1 MSAGMS
7 TELLSIEP
15 KGQARATLLLIN
27 AIRLRIQQ
35 DVQEAFTRLSQG
47 VWVAASKQAIRL
59 LLESL
64 PHRPSHQDMRV
75 LVLESISAPNL
86 NLLHAHFRFVAARE
100 TGVKF
105 LPSEELS
112 GALEAPNRADLFIG
126 GQVTRSD
133 FLLYRGNLE
142 PLTVPRSWFRARGG
156 GPKPDFN
163 RFAVTDFGQTVRLGD
178 YEAAADAILY
188 EFDEEYRTR
197 AKKRLREE
205 DKSLG
210 GAIRRLRLQKGL
222 RQSDFPSISA
232 KEIARIEKG
241 LVKEPHAATLS
252 IIAERT
258 GVSVDQI
265 HSY

>member
-105 LPSEELS
+105 LPPEELS
-112 GALEAPNRADLFIG
+112 GALEALQRQPRATYGSSELVSRARWRTEAGLQSICCDGFRAD
-126 GQVTRSD
+126 SS
-133 FLLYRGNLE
+133 
-142 PLTVPRSWFRARGG
+142 SW
-156 GPKPDFN
+156 
-163 RFAVTDFGQTVRLGD
+163 
-178 YEAAADAILY
+178 
-188 EFDEEYRTR
+188 
-197 AKKRLREE
+197 
-205 DKSLG
+205 
-210 GAIRRLRLQKGL
+210 
-222 RQSDFPSISA
+222 
-232 KEIARIEKG
+232 
-241 LVKEPHAATLS
+241 
-252 IIAERT
+252 
-258 GVSVDQI
+258 
-265 HSY
+265 

>member
-126 GQVTRSD
+126 GQVTTCS
-133 FLLYRGNLE
+133 L
-142 PLTVPRSWFRARGG
+142 VAR
-156 GPKPDFN
+156 
-163 RFAVTDFGQTVRLGD
+163 
-178 YEAAADAILY
+178 
-188 EFDEEYRTR
+188 
-197 AKKRLREE
+197 
-205 DKSLG
+205 
-210 GAIRRLRLQKGL
+210 
-222 RQSDFPSISA
+222 
-232 KEIARIEKG
+232 
-241 LVKEPHAATLS
+241 
-252 IIAERT
+252 
-258 GVSVDQI
+258 
-265 HSY
+265 